1 MPVVLYNV
9 PGRTG
14 VNIAASTTLR
24 LARDFENIIAVKEAS
39 GNMSQIA
46 QWIYKVCDRW
56 RYCKSEIELVTS
68 GMQRRVNK
76 TTQTL
81 LHKGLSQLA
90 DIFRS
95 Q

>member
-1 MPVVLYNV
+1 MADDESPKFGEALDICMSRQFS
-9 PGRTG
+9 RT
-14 VNIAASTTLR
+14 
-24 LARDFENIIAVKEAS
+24 